1 MAQTFNQQQQVQHQT
16 QAPEYT
22 LPGVLHFLQ
31 VEWRRYERDRNEWE
45 IERAEMKARIAL
57 LEGERRG
64 IERMKTDLMRR
75 IKMLEYALVKERG
88 KYVSN
93 TNNSQSKETFTT
105 DTPANEEGPDS
116 PITLNNNNAIPQKS
130 SPSIEPLTT
139 ETSKYKNLALSRD
152 PKNQINYLTNVAKDN
167 GSMINKILNRPTS
180 LDGNNNNNNS
190 SRKLNNRSGTVLLG
204 INTDSYN
211 DYNSGNNNNINIDHT
226 MSTKKPN
233 NVVIRPS
240 RPAPTI
246 PQVTSPIL
254 PTSSSKDAFFTQS
267 NMNDLSSKNWSEST
281 ASNDENRIPF
291 SPGLYQRTNL
301 ASKEISDDNNES
313 GSYSPKAE
321 EFQKDDDNGKSFV
334 DPKSDDNWKTLND
347 LKNKNKAVKNK
358 EMKPEE
364 EEQLTKDLQEK
375 FKLSDGDLS
384 RVWKNTMK
392 QSNNISDP
400 QLDGLKFS
408 VEDDENLPKPELDGF
423 QSNGTDRKMWRPR
436 FTLRGHLDTIRSLSW
451 HKSELMFI
459 SGSDDGTLKLWDLKG
474 PAINKPV
481 PNHDIDP
488 LHTYRGHTAPVNS
501 VVMSSEQHKCY
512 SASMDSTIRVWKLPE
527 SKIVPYGPVD
537 PSLNLTTYIG
547 HTDAIWDIR
556 LFPIRQAT
564 QYLASASA
572 DGTVKIWDTEI
583 VGSPLKCSWN
593 YYGHNNGE
601 MVNGDGRPPVP
612 TSIDFVNTDL
622 KKVVVAFQNSI
633 IKLFDIE
640 TGQCVTTFKS
650 NETSDNTP
658 ATQINRIISHPT
670 LPLVFSAH
678 EDKYIRFFD
687 VNTGKCSFSM
697 SAHLDSVTSLGV
709 DPSGMV
715 LISGGHDCSIR
726 LWDIFSSRQCIQEF
740 SSHRKKSDEGV
751 LCVHYHPSLPWIA
764 SGGADSTAK
773 RQ

>member
-1 MAQTFNQQQQVQHQT
+1 
-16 QAPEYT
+16 
-22 LPGVLHFLQ
+22 
-31 VEWRRYERDRNEWE
+31 
-45 IERAEMKARIAL
+45 
-57 LEGERRG
+57 
-64 IERMKTDLMRR
+64 
-75 IKMLEYALVKERG
+75 G

-254 PTSSSKDAFFTQS
+254 PTSSSSPPLENQIPSPISSNSLGQQKDGSFYSISSKNNSISPLRSHNFKVPSSDPDININSDLCHERLLMVSSYGDSSKNWSEYNNNQSLQRDDLLSSDREDAFFTQS

-527 SKIVPYGPVD
+527 SKIVPYGPV
-537 PSLNLTTYIG
+537 
-547 HTDAIWDIR
+547 
-556 LFPIRQAT
+556 
-564 QYLASASA
+564 
-572 DGTVKIWDTEI
+572 EI

-640 TGQCVTTFKS
+640 TGQCVTTFKK
-650 NETSDNTP
+650 T
-658 ATQINRIISHPT
+658 AT
-670 LPLVFSAH
+670 
-678 EDKYIRFFD
+678 FD
-687 VNTGKCSFSM
+687 F
-697 SAHLDSVTSLGV
+697 LF
-709 DPSGMV
+709 V
-715 LISGGHDCSIR
+715 L
-726 LWDIFSSRQCIQEF
+726 
-740 SSHRKKSDEGV
+740 K
-751 LCVHYHPSLPWIA
+751 
-764 SGGADSTAK
+764 
-773 RQ
+773 